1 MIDDLDEP
9 GPWIAGL
16 EFSDGKEKGFLNEI
30 LRIFFGETMLPGG
43 SPNQRQ
49 EKLPMVFLQI
59 FPRRQGVRNPSP
71 GGERMACPPRHESAR
86 VCFTGDLYLIYC
98 RET

>member
-1 MIDDLDEP
+1 MIDDLEEP
-9 GPWIAGL
+9 GPGIAGL
-16 EFSDGKEKGFLNEI
+16 ELSDGKEKGFLNEI

-43 SPNQRQ
+43 SPNKRQ

-59 FPRRQGVRNPSP
+59 FSGRQGVRDHPP
-71 GGERMACPPRHESAR
+71 GGERMAGPPRHESAR

-98 RET
+98 REP